1 MRQSTVKIQEF
12 YPSASGSDSNLKSL
26 ARAILAQA
34 FWDALALPRR
44 KNEDLRDDAV
54 EWFSSS
60 EQTPGSLHWICSI
73 LHIDSA
79 RLGQWVRSHKR
90 NDRDAARKI
99 RILLRPI
106 SI

>member
-1 MRQSTVKIQEF
+1 MRQSTVNIQEF
-12 YPSASGSDSNLKSL
+12 YPPASASDSNLKCL

-34 FWDALALPRR
+34 FWDALAPPRR
-44 KNEDLRDDAV
+44 KNEHLRAEAV

-60 EQTPGSLHWICSI
+60 EQTLGSLHWICSI
-73 LHIDSA
+73 LRIDSR
-79 RLGQWVRSHKR
+79 RLSQWVGSHKR

-106 SI
+106 SF